1 MSLQMMAEHSRTNKG
16 GKIVPEDRTYRIDY
30 GRLEQPTILI
40 HSLIPKKKKC
50 IGNTTIAYSMCI
62 LFISQEWPCLFF

>member
-40 HSLIPKKKKC
+40 HSLIPKKKKVLE
-50 IGNTTIAYSMCI
+50 A
-62 LFISQEWPCLFF
+62 LR